1 MEQPARG
8 VNLGRASADIVY
20 EAARLEAGW
29 KANMNDTGWL
39 LVAALLVV
47 PVVACLDAY
56 AWLSVTTTAGPAWLL
71 ALLVGL
77 LALAVTLTLT
87 VLVWLTKLCIR
98 AVR

>member
-1 MEQPARG
+1 
-8 VNLGRASADIVY
+8 
-20 EAARLEAGW
+20 
-29 KANMNDTGWL
+29 MNDTEWL

-47 PVVACLDAY
+47 PVVACLDTY
-56 AWLSVTTTAGPAWLL
+56 AWLAVTTTAGPVWLL

-98 AVR
+98 VVR